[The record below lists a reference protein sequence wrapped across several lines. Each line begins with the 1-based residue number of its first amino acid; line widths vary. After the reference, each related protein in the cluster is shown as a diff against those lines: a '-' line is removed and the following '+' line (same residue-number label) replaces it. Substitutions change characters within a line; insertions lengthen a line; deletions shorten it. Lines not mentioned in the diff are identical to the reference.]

1 MFVRGSYINVRFHL
15 SRSING
21 MKAMVRNKVYLAG
34 CEYASLTEAR
44 NYAKAILDKHNS
56 GDLVTDDETKFLQAA
71 IALRGAEKLKKKIGA
86 GIESIFI
93 DCNDSGDKAFFIRRI
108 DGSET
113 DFSYIKCFEKPSI
126 FTDFSNACRNAVQK
140 DKATLKTGLG
150 YDLYHVHHNGIDF
163 KTIVQ
168 TFIEEEHIDITS
180 VVFLSG
186 DGIEGSYFMDESLAS
201 DFREFH
207 ARLASLEVLPKEDHK
222 IRHRRTLP

>member
-1 MFVRGSYINVRFHL
+1 MN
-15 SRSING
+15 
-21 MKAMVRNKVYLAG
+21 AMVRNKVYLAG
-34 CEYASLTEAR
+34 CTFTSLTAAKG
-44 NYAKAILDKHNS
+44 YAKAILDKHNS
-56 GDLVTDDETKFLQAA
+56 GDLVTYNETKFLQAA

-93 DCNDSGDKAFFIRRI
+93 GYNDSGDKAFFIRRI

-113 DFSYIKCFEKPSI
+113 DFSYIKCFTNPSI
-126 FTDFSNACRNAVQK
+126 LTDFSNACRNAIQNT
-140 DKATLKTGLG
+140 KATLKTGLG
-150 YDLYHVHHNGIDF
+150 YDQYHVHHNGIDF

-168 TFIEEEHIDITS
+168 KFIEDKHIDITS

-186 DGIEGSYFMDESLAS
+186 DGIEGSYFMDENLAS

-222 IRHRRTLP
+222 TRHRRR